1 MNTRMRAETTRVCDA
16 GLAAYLADQ
25 HSAFRLRSFSRGM
38 IAGTALAIP
47 AWFIASYSGLNPSLA
62 ILPFVAGAVGGS
74 FVGLTQADRNDSS
87 HTADFDSVC
96 AQLDKEDSDSEK
108 TESES
113 DA

>member
-16 GLAAYLADQ
+16 GLAAYLADK

-38 IAGTALAIP
+38 IAGTALAVP
-47 AWFIASYSGLNPSLA
+47 AWLIASYSGLNPSVA
-62 ILPFVAGAVGGS
+62 VVPFIAGAVGGS

-87 HTADFDSVC
+87 HTADFDDVC
-96 AQLDKEDSDSEK
+96 AQLDKEDSDLED
-108 TESES
+108 SES